1 MTRSESRE
9 SAFVMIFE
17 SLFRD
22 DSPEEIITLADEV
35 DEINVSPDAIKM
47 FEGTLSHTEELD
59 SIISKYSEKRQIDR
73 IAKVNIAVLRLALY
87 EILYDDKVP
96 MNAAISE
103 AVLISK
109 EFSQP
114 EDVAFV
120 NGILGA
126 YSRSGEVQE

>member
-9 SAFVMIFE
+9 SAFIMIFE
-17 SLFRD
+17 SLFRN
-22 DSPEEIITLADEV
+22 DSPEEIIALADEV
-35 DEINVSPDAIKM
+35 DEFRVSPDAVKM
-47 FEGTLSHTEELD
+47 FKGTLSHAEELD
-59 SIISKYSEKRQIDR
+59 FIISKYSEKRQIER
-73 IAKVNIAVLRLALY
+73 IAKVNVAILRLALY

-109 EFSQP
+109 KFSQP